1 MLGGQDK
8 GIAAAVG
15 DAVLLTCLKA
25 IRVRK
30 DYTCFSFPFLI
41 CLGSKLTDSVSAARG
56 SLPASAGSVEGEFGG
71 EKLEIVRRGR

>member
-25 IRVRK
+25 TK
-30 DYTCFSFPFLI
+30 GQKGLHLFFFSFF
-41 CLGSKLTDSVSAARG
+41 DM
-56 SLPASAGSVEGEFGG
+56 FG
-71 EKLEIVRRGR
+71 KQTHRQRLRC

>member
-1 MLGGQDK
+1 MLGGQDE

-25 IRVRK
+25 TK
-30 DYTCFSFPFLI
+30 CQKGLHLFFFSFLI